1 MERLSQLATTFD
13 GKILLVSGDSHD
25 YRVDPGVPWM
35 GTSYGVPSPQNVTQ
49 IIVDR
54 SIESPATDAG
64 APSVIEWLR
73 LHVDPKSP
81 DVFSWEQVI
90 VQ

>member
-1 MERLSQLATTFD
+1 MD
-13 GKILLVSGDSHD
+13 D
-25 YRVDPGVPWM
+25 DP
-35 GTSYGVPSPQNVTQ
+35 TLYYGAPSPQNVTQ

-64 APSVIEWLR
+64 TPSVIEWLR
-73 LHVDPKSP
+73 LHVDPSSP
-81 DVFSWEQVI
+81 NVFSWKQVI